1 MLSSKHTSKQV
12 VGVVAVMEVM
22 QKARDEV
29 SIELFSQRAV
39 DMKSIYLKE
48 RVFLPWQVTTI
59 IEDIQGLMAQ
69 GMKTLICCT

>member
-1 MLSSKHTSKQV
+1 M
-12 VGVVAVMEVM
+12 VAVMEVM

-39 DMKSIYLKE
+39 DMKSIYLND